1 MCIDP
6 SVTFRFRWMVQGLH
20 DIASVLLM
28 AVGEGMAYRLLG
40 HLTNCQL
47 RDCTRCRLPTE

>member
-1 MCIDP
+1 MCIKL
-6 SVTFRFRWMVQGLH
+6 SVTGCLCWIVQGLH

-28 AVGEGMAYRLLG
+28 AVGEGMAYRLLV

-47 RDCTRCRLPTE
+47 RDCTRCHLPV

>member
-1 MCIDP
+1 ML
-6 SVTFRFRWMVQGLH
+6 SGGTSASRNKQGLH

-28 AVGEGMAYRLLG
+28 TVNEAMAFRLLV

-47 RDCTRCRLPTE
+47 RDCTRCC